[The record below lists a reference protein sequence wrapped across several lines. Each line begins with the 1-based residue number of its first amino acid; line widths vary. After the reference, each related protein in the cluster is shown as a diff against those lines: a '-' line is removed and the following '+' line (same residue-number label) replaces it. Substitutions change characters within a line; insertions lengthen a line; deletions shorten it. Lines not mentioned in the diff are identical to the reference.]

1 LQDGRNEA
9 SQAMNVEQI
18 TGPACY
24 SETELLVHPWKR
36 QKKKLTKIETLEV
49 KYIHPHHN

>member
-18 TGPACY
+18 IGPACY
-24 SETELLVHPWKR
+24 SEIELLVHPWKR
-36 QKKKLTKIETLEV
+36 KKKLTKTETLEV
-49 KYIHPHHN
+49 KYIHPHPN

>member
-9 SQAMNVEQI
+9 SQATNVEQI

-24 SETELLVHPWKR
+24 SETELLVHPWK
-36 QKKKLTKIETLEV
+36 KKKRKE
-49 KYIHPHHN
+49 KKN

>member
-24 SETELLVHPWKR
+24 SETELLFHPWKR
-36 QKKKLTKIETLEV
+36 KKERKKKI
-49 KYIHPHHN
+49 N